1 MSWNSIT
8 LISCTAVVLVVC
20 AALSKDIGPV
30 DLSLAGFIVL
40 LLWGAQ
46 MFGNLFRDNDE
57 PL

>member
-8 LISCTAVVLVVC
+8 LISVTAAVLVVC
-20 AALSKDIGPV
+20 AAVSRDIGATE
-30 DLSLAGFIVL
+30 LSLAGFIVL

-46 MFGNLFRDNDE
+46 MFGNLFRDNE